1 MVKKNINT
9 HQTTDIFVCEMSPL
23 TLQEK
28 EELKVR
34 IERSIEKYYQ
44 RNVE

>member
-1 MVKKNINT
+1 MVKKTIET
-9 HQTTDIFVCEMSPL
+9 HSRADLFVCEMPPL

-44 RNVE
+44 KNGE